1 MPRLAPVTIAIFPS
15 NSFIGQIYSFIGLLV
30 KKYIY
35 LQFIATMDQS
45 GKFRKRLLIAFAVET
60 LSSTWCLKI
69 HGWTPVFAI
78 FYLLSGLAIAATL
91 LRLPQLRLP
100 APGRKPWRN
109 PVIRRSAIL
118 IGLTALALYSWCLYW
133 FDEFPIDISN
143 ADMLP
148 IIKVMAERFL
158 AGQHSHVYDPIPTI
172 WHGAQPIYLP
182 AMWLPYVPG
191 IAMGIDM
198 RWIAIGG
205 LLFAFGAFIVLF
217 QSDRSQAAFFLGVL
231 AFLLFWWIVA
241 DNTPGIISVSEE
253 GVVIGYYVFLALA
266 LVSGKPWLT
275 GIAISL
281 CMLSRYALVGWIP
294 AYVIW
299 LVLEKRTKQLSIIS
313 LTGILCFVLIF
324 LVPVGWITFKR
335 LAFLSHDYILF
346 AGRVWKDS
354 PDVFST
360 APGLAWFFGRSG
372 TAVLHGLLILLSFT
386 LPIAFTISAFRRR
399 RANIPLAALKLS
411 LVIFYCFIDVPYLY
425 LFYTS
430 SLVSL
435 IILALAMRVS
445 PGTQDSPGL
454 RVGRSRKR
462 EPARQHSLDLF
473 DVFPVIR

>member
-1 MPRLAPVTIAIFPS
+1 MNHP
-15 NSFIGQIYSFIGLLV
+15 
-30 KKYIY
+30 
-35 LQFIATMDQS
+35 
-45 GKFRKRLLIAFAVET
+45 GKFRKTLLIAFAVET
-60 LSSTWCLKI
+60 LSSTWCLKL
-69 HGWTPVFAI
+69 HGWTPVFSI
-78 FYLLSGLAIAATL
+78 LYLLSGVAVATTL
-91 LRLPQLRLP
+91 VRLPELRLP
-100 APGRKPWRN
+100 AAGKSPWRN
-109 PVIRRSAIL
+109 PAIQRSAIL

-133 FDEFPIDISN
+133 FDELPIDITN

-182 AMWLPYVPG
+182 AMWLPYVPA

-198 RWIAIGG
+198 RWIAIVG

-217 QSDRSQAAFFLGVL
+217 KPDRSRAAFLLGVL

-241 DNTPGIISVSEE
+241 DNTPGIVSVSEE
-253 GVVIGYYVFLALA
+253 GVVIGYYVLLVLA

-281 CMLSRYALVGWIP
+281 CMLSRYALVGWVP

-299 LVLEKRTKQLSIIS
+299 LILEKRTKQLSIIS

-324 LVPVGWITFKR
+324 LVPVGWVTFKR
-335 LAFLSHDYILF
+335 LAYLPHDYISF

-360 APGLAWFFGRSG
+360 APGLAWFFGRTG
-372 TAVLHGLLILLSFT
+372 TAILHGLLIFLTFT
-386 LPIAFTISAFRRR
+386 LPVAFTVAAVRRR

-411 LVIFYCFIDVPYLY
+411 LVVFYCFIDVPYLY

-435 IILALAMRVS
+435 VILALAMRET
-445 PGTQDSPGL
+445 PALRDAGTG
-454 RVGRSRKR
+454 
-462 EPARQHSLDLF
+462 PAA
-473 DVFPVIR
+473 